1 MRLEQRREGGR
12 RGDPMRWCGRMPARA
27 MRRSKEA
34 WYGASDEEGAEE
46 EEEDAEQR
54 NRRRRRS
61 RRHGEGEERR
71 ERRSSGMAGV
81 GGDRDYGSR
90 V

>member
-1 MRLEQRREGGR
+1 
-12 RGDPMRWCGRMPARA
+12 MRWCGWMPARA
-27 MRRSKEA
+27 IRRSKDA
-34 WYGASDEEGAEE
+34 WEGASDEEGVA
-46 EEEDAEQR
+46 EEDAEQR

-71 ERRSSGMAGV
+71 ERRSGGMAGV
-81 GGDRDYGSR
+81 GADRDNGSR

>member
-12 RGDPMRWCGRMPARA
+12 RGEPMRWCGRMPARA

-46 EEEDAEQR
+46 EEDAEQR

-71 ERRSSGMAGV
+71 ERRSGGMAGV
-81 GGDRDYGSR
+81 GADRDNGSR